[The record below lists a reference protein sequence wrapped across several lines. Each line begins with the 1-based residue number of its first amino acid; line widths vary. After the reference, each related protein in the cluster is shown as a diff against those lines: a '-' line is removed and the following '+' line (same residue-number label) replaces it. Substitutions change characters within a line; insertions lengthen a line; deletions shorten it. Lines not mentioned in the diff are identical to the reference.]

1 MSLSV
6 VLPCFNEA
14 PNIAA
19 TIRDVQSWLERV
31 HLEGEIIA
39 VDDGSSDE
47 TLAVLRG
54 LQQEVRILRV
64 VRHEVNR
71 GYGAAVRSGCDAA
84 EKEVVAFM
92 DSDGQF
98 HAEDLGLL
106 LAFIPEF
113 AFVTGL
119 RVKRA
124 DPFPRSLNSHLYKVL
139 VRFVLGVRVTDVNCG
154 MKMFR
159 RSLWKTIRPEFA
171 TGALI
176 NAEMFYAMTI
186 EGIPWKELAV
196 PHYPR
201 TAGTQTGANLRVI
214 FRMFRELWI
223 LRRSRRALHERRK
236 QAEVSGGEERI
247 S

>member
-14 PNIAA
+14 QNIPS
-19 TIRDVQSWLERV
+19 TVRDVQSWFEATREV
-31 HLEGEIIA
+31 GEIIA
-39 VDDGSSDE
+39 VDDGSSDD
-47 TLAVLRG
+47 TLAVLRS
-54 LQQEVRILRV
+54 LQQEIPSLRV
-64 VRHEVNR
+64 VRHEQNR
-71 GYGAAVRSGCDAA
+71 GYGAAVRSGCDSA
-84 EKEVVAFM
+84 EKDVVAFM

-98 HAEDLGLL
+98 KARDLALL
-106 LAFIPEF
+106 LAFIPEY

-119 RVKRA
+119 RTHRA
-124 DPFPRSLNSHLYKVL
+124 DPFVRSLNSFLYKVL
-139 VRFVLGVRVTDVNCG
+139 VRFVLGVRVADVNCG

-159 RSLWKTIRPEFA
+159 RSLWPLIRPEFA

-186 EGIPWKELAV
+186 EGIPWKELPVA
-196 PHYPR
+196 HYPR

-223 LRRSRRALHERRK
+223 LRSERRALHERRK
-236 QAEVSGGEERI
+236 QAVS
-247 S
+247 